1 MGNLPKA
8 LELATCGDHP
18 RDFGLALLGLWKFP
32 GSLAPRPTS
41 GGGGFGQEAVQPLVK
56 LGCKSPVGQW
66 VALSNHSKLKIPRFC
81 CFRVYK

>member
-41 GGGGFGQEAVQPLVK
+41 GGEALGRRWYSPL
-56 LGCKSPVGQW
+56 
-66 VALSNHSKLKIPRFC
+66 
-81 CFRVYK
+81 